1 MAKQHEKKQ
10 SALAPLMNDRIS
22 NDHIRVYGAR
32 EHNLKNIDVA
42 IPKGKLTVITG
53 PSGSGK
59 SSLALD
65 ILFTEGKRRYVESLS
80 SYARQFLGIAK
91 KPEVDRI
98 DGLCPAIAI
107 DQKTVGHNPRS
118 TVGTI
123 TEIYDYLRVLFA
135 RIGVAHCPDCSLPIK
150 AESPEKIEQAIRTT
164 YAGQT
169 ITIAAPVVVAKKG
182 EFTQLLLTLYNT
194 GYYRFRIDGVIHR
207 FRSADEVKNVKLA
220 KTYQHTIDL
229 LMDQVEVTDELT
241 PARLLESIETSFKLA
256 SGLCKVIAG
265 DKEQLF
271 SSNRMCLNC
280 GHAFPELEPRFFS
293 FNSPIGACPD
303 CNGLGMV
310 FTYSNSWYPQQEEY
324 EFEAER
330 TCDSCHGARLNK
342 RALSVFIN
350 KKNIYQIGELSITD
364 ALKFCSLL
372 KLEEQ
377 DCAIADPIVKE
388 VVARLTFLQD
398 VGLAYLSLN
407 RTARTLS
414 GGEGQRIRLATQI
427 GSALSGVLYI
437 LDEPSIGLHQR
448 DNDRLIN
455 TLKTLRD
462 QGNTV
467 VVVEHDVDTMRVAD
481 YIIDMGPAAGIH
493 GGTVTATG
501 TPTQLAKNK
510 NSLSGAYL
518 AGTKFIA
525 VPEKVRVPKSWLTLN
540 NAKKN
545 NLKDISVSF
554 PLGVLT
560 GVCGVSGSGKSTLI
574 MEELVPAIEKEL
586 NRPKRRGVSETN
598 AANTAIAFV
607 KQQLAQGFSLKAKA
621 SINSPSFD
629 TFSLRENSQDERESG
644 RAPDFKL
651 NLEGAENLESLVVI
665 DQSPIGRTPRSNPAT
680 YLGIFNEIRELYTQ
694 LPESKARGYKPGR
707 FSFNVAE
714 GRCFEC
720 AGDGTINVS
729 MQFLP
734 DVVMI
739 CKSCKGQRYN
749 SETLSIRYKNKNIAQ
764 VLEMTAFE
772 ALTFFEAHKNIA
784 KRLRLMCEVGLD
796 YIKLGQPSTTLSG
809 GEAQR
814 IKLVDELAK
823 RGSKTMYIL
832 DEPTTGLHSSDIE
845 KLLKVLNRL
854 VDKGNSMIVIE
865 HNLDV
870 LKTMD
875 YLIDMGPEGGDA
887 GGQLIAKGT
896 PKEVSANP
904 QSHTGKYLARHQG

>member
-1 MAKQHEKKQ
+1 MAKQTIKNQ
-10 SALAPLMNDRIS
+10 SIPANTASPAKDRIS

-123 TEIYDYLRVLFA
+123 TEIYDYFRVLFA

-150 AESPEKIEQAIRTT
+150 AESPEKIEQAIRST

-182 EFTQLLLTLYNT
+182 EFTQLLLTLFNS
-194 GYYRFRIDGVIHR
+194 GYYRFRIDGVVHR
-207 FRSADEVKNVKLA
+207 FRSADELKNIKLA

-229 LMDQVEVTDELT
+229 LMDQVEVTNELT
-241 PARLLESIETSFKLA
+241 PARLLESIETGFKLA

-310 FTYSNSWYPQQEEY
+310 FHQVHPWYGTNEEHFDLG
-324 EFEAER
+324 EER
-330 TCDSCHGARLNK
+330 CCTACNGARLNK
-342 RALSVFIN
+342 RALAVLIN
-350 KKNIYQIGELSITD
+350 KKNIHEIGELSITD
-364 ALKFCSLL
+364 ALKFCNSL
-372 KLEEQ
+372 KLEEHER
-377 DCAIADPIVKE
+377 AIADPIVKE
-388 VVARLTFLQD
+388 VMARLTFLQD

-493 GGTVTATG
+493 GGTITATG
-501 TPTQLAKNK
+501 TPAQLAKNK

-525 VPEKVRVPKSWLTLN
+525 VPEKVRKPLSWLTLTD
-540 NAKKN
+540 AKKN
-545 NLKDISVSF
+545 NLKNIEASF

-560 GVCGVSGSGKSTLI
+560 GICGVSGSGKSTLI
-574 MEELVPAIEKEL
+574 MEELVPALTREL

-598 AANTAIAFV
+598 AAHAAIAFV
-607 KQQLAQGFSLKAKA
+607 QKQIAQGFSLRAQAPAAEEPVQK
-621 SINSPSFD
+621 P
-629 TFSLRENSQDERESG
+629 QD
-644 RAPDFKL
+644 L
-651 NLEGAENLESLVVI
+651 TGAENLEALVVI

-680 YLGIFNEIRELYTQ
+680 YLGIFNEIRDLYTQ

-720 AGDGTINVS
+720 VGDGTIKVS

-749 SETLSIRYKNKNIAQ
+749 SETLSIRYKNKNIAE
-764 VLEMTAFE
+764 VLEMTALE

-887 GGQLIAKGT
+887 GGQMVAKGT
-896 PKEVSANP
+896 PKEVAAHP
-904 QSHTGKYLARHQG
+904 TSHTGKYLARQAIA